1 MSAHI
6 SSQRTKEIPFPEL
19 VEQKY
24 IVRRCIGKGA
34 FGSVF
39 LAEDKKIGRLVAI
52 KQLIKKFSEK
62 RGREVYERFM
72 QEARIGAQLDHPNI
86 INIFA
91 LEEDKKSACII
102 MEYLP
107 GGSLASKI
115 KQSGKLCTKSS
126 IKIIF
131 DILHGLEAA
140 HEIMITHR
148 DIKPQNIIFDAKD
161 EAKISDFGIALLP
174 YPFGG
179 KSDLSIN
186 QQDALVGTPLYMA
199 PEQISLAPVDA
210 RADLYSTGAVIY
222 EMLSGR
228 KIFDISPN
236 AELNVFKEKI
246 LKDKV
251 PPLNEKDLPM
261 EMSNFVVKLIEKNP
275 KNRFQSAN
283 EAIIALTQITEKY
296 PSLTDN
302 NKSNPTHSSSS
313 SAMLEDIIRLF
324 LVDGNM
330 SSAERKEL
338 DRRAERLGLSQS
350 QSRILEEKVR
360 ATIGLPSLINIEK
373 YQKTVEKYLE
383 SAQDLVLNSDQ
394 IVELEEMRKKSK
406 IKEDDAETILKIAID
421 RIEYRRRLEN
431 RRFKI

>member
-1 MSAHI
+1 
-6 SSQRTKEIPFPEL
+6 
-19 VEQKY
+19 
-24 IVRRCIGKGA
+24 
-34 FGSVF
+34 
-39 LAEDKKIGRLVAI
+39 
-52 KQLIKKFSEK
+52 
-62 RGREVYERFM
+62 
-72 QEARIGAQLDHPNI
+72 
-86 INIFA
+86 
-91 LEEDKKSACII
+91 
-102 MEYLP
+102 
-107 GGSLASKI
+107 
-115 KQSGKLCTKSS
+115 
-126 IKIIF
+126 
-131 DILHGLEAA
+131 
-140 HEIMITHR
+140 
-148 DIKPQNIIFDAKD
+148 
-161 EAKISDFGIALLP
+161 
-174 YPFGG
+174 
-179 KSDLSIN
+179 
-186 QQDALVGTPLYMA
+186 MA

-236 AELNVFKEKI
+236 AELNVYKEKI